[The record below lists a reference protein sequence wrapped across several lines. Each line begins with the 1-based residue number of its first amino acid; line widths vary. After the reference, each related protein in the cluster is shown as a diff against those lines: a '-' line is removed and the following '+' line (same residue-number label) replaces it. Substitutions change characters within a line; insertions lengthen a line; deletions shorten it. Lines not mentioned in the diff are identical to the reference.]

1 MNYQILY
8 RIKNYSYKIYYYD
21 VNIYFSRLNNKRKK
35 LSITKEEKD
44 LAKHL
49 LVLKLIKTIAKVT
62 SNKTS
67 AKTLSKIIKK
77 KLGLCYSPKHLYY
90 LIKQNKMSKVT

>member
-21 VNIYFSRLNNKRKK
+21 VNIYLSRLNNKRKK

-49 LVLKLIKTIAKVT
+49 LVAKLIKRITKPMG
-62 SNKTS
+62 NKTF
-67 AKTLSKIIKK
+67 AKALSKIIKN
-77 KLGLCYSPKHLYY
+77 L
-90 LIKQNKMSKVT
+90 

>member
-1 MNYQILY
+1 MQ
-8 RIKNYSYKIYYYD
+8 
-21 VNIYFSRLNNKRKK
+21 LNNKRKK
-35 LSITKEEKD
+35 LTITKEEKHF
-44 LAKHL
+44 AKHL
-49 LVLKLIKTIAKVT
+49 LVAKLIKIIAKVT

-77 KLGLCYSPKHLYY
+77 KLGLYYSPKHLYY

>member
-21 VNIYFSRLNNKRKK
+21 VNIYLSRLNNKRKK

-49 LVLKLIKTIAKVT
+49 LVAKLIKRITKPMG
-62 SNKTS
+62 NKTF
-67 AKTLSKIIKK
+67 AKAL
-77 KLGLCYSPKHLYY
+77 
-90 LIKQNKMSKVT
+90 